1 MRRIRITVLLAAA
14 LLLTACGRPQT
25 TGQEEE
31 AVTLS
36 LMMPQ
41 SHYKDFFREE
51 ITRFEKENPGCH
63 IDVLR
68 IPDNQWIE
76 VVKTK
81 AVTGE
86 LTDLIRID
94 KSLMADVGAEKFV
107 EMGEEESWYSRVRE
121 EQLENKKINGKL
133 YGLPVGSTSSVGMIY
148 NKEIF
153 EQMGL
158 AVPGTM
164 EELYSV
170 CGALKDAGYIPVY
183 ASDKDSWTATI
194 GFSSAVSQIMTD
206 EDYEKLSSGEMKW
219 NNEEYRKILDGF
231 AALRTDGYTN
241 ENYIEATYDSAVQ
254 AMASGKAAMYMS
266 GQFFINDV
274 QEIAPEMD
282 LGMAPVPYRGDI
294 LTVKSGEGM
303 FAISAK
309 SPHIEEAKVFLDWFS
324 SPENMNEFNAGWN
337 HMPVFKDQDMDMA
350 EWQQELY
357 DDYIET
363 GRTALEINE
372 RFSGID
378 LSELWSLEQER
389 FMGTVT
395 SEEVLEGWQ
404 VSFDQQR

>member
-1 MRRIRITVLLAAA
+1 
-14 LLLTACGRPQT
+14 
-25 TGQEEE
+25 
-31 AVTLS
+31 
-36 LMMPQ
+36 
-41 SHYKDFFREE
+41 
-51 ITRFEKENPGCH
+51 
-63 IDVLR
+63 
-68 IPDNQWIE
+68 
-76 VVKTK
+76 
-81 AVTGE
+81 
-86 LTDLIRID
+86 
-94 KSLMADVGAEKFV
+94 
-107 EMGEEESWYSRVRE
+107 MGEEESWYSRVRE
-121 EQLENKKINGKL
+121 DQLENKKINGKL

-170 CGALKDAGYIPVY
+170 CGVLKDAGYIPVY

-194 GFSSAVSQIMTD
+194 GFSSAVSQVMTD